1 MALVYTVPQAHC
13 CVVERFGKFSRI
25 QKEGLHFMLP
35 MVERLR
41 RVDSWG
47 PVANRDGYLIE
58 LSEQQTDTPARQCH
72 TKDNV
77 EVSSNASLYW
87 RIFDP
92 VKAVYEVDELPRS
105 VSDIAL
111 NALRANIGKMD
122 LDELLAERQQL
133 NEQIASQ
140 LSDSGRKW
148 GVQFTRVEIQELRT
162 TDETAKAMRQ
172 QMEAE
177 RKRRA
182 AVAEAEGEAAAELK
196 VAEAEKQAAVMR
208 AEGRAKALK
217 LIAEAEATYLEKL
230 KEQTTP
236 DAAAQIVIA
245 QKFMDGFERIT
256 KNPSDKVFLPNNYS
270 ALFSIPTDAAPKN

>member
-1 MALVYTVPQAHC
+1 MPLIYTNPQAHC
-13 CVVERFGKFSRI
+13 CLVERFGKYSRV

-35 MVERLR
+35 FIEGFK

-47 PVANRDGYLIE
+47 GVANREGYLIE
-58 LSEQQTDTPARQCH
+58 LTEQQTDTPARQCH

-77 EVSSNASLYW
+77 EVESNASLYW

-92 VKAVYEVDELPRS
+92 VKAVYEVDVLPKA

-111 NALRANIGKMD
+111 NALRANIGKLD

-133 NEQIASQ
+133 NEKIASQ
-140 LSDSGRKW
+140 LTETGRKW

-196 VAEAEKQAAVMR
+196 VAEAEREAAVMR

-217 LIAEAEATYLEKL
+217 LVAEAEAMYLAQL

-236 DAAAQIVIA
+236 EAAAQIVIA

-270 ALFSIPTDAAPKN
+270 ALFSIPTDGGPKN